1 MGQEGSSLKKTLGLF
16 EITAYGVGVIVGAGI
31 YALIG
36 TIAGTSGNMIWLA
49 FVISSFLAVFTGLS
63 YAELASMFP
72 KNSAE
77 YLYIESSTGNKYLGF
92 ITTWFVLAMLIITAS
107 TVAIGFGN
115 YTSALLFKDN
125 WDFGIHFVTLPVFF
139 ALIAILIFTFM
150 NYMGIKL
157 SSRFNIPATLLEVFG
172 LLVIVIGVGYLMY
185 KGDLSIPDYTE
196 TVNGFGGLMHGA
208 IIAFFAF
215 TGFGSIAKM
224 SEEVKNAERNIPLAI
239 LISIAITTILYVL
252 VALASVAAIPWQEL
266 GVNPEPIAAI
276 AGEIDPSFRVALSV
290 IALFSTGN
298 TILISLIS
306 SSRMLYGVAVES
318 VLPTVLAKVHPKR
331 RSPHYS
337 IIVTGILAGVLVFI
351 EDLKTIAEVSNLW
364 IFIVY
369 FFVNLSLLAFRYK
382 KKDGSGQNTSF
393 RTPLYLGKIPI
404 HSAIGCIFSVG
415 MIVYLLSVI
424 PPYHPGIWLTLILL
438 LSSTTYYFI
447 AKRRLAVG
455 D

>member
-1 MGQEGSSLKKTLGLF
+1 MEQPSLKRTLGLF
-16 EITAYGVGVIVGAGI
+16 EITTYGVGVIVGAGI

-36 TIAGTSGNMIWLA
+36 TIAGASGNAIWLS
-49 FVISSFLAVFTGLS
+49 FTISSFLAVFTGLS

-72 KNSAE
+72 RNSAE
-77 YLYIESSTGNKYLGF
+77 YMYIEASTGNKYLGF

-115 YTSALLFKDN
+115 YFSALLFRGN
-125 WDFGIHFVTLPVFF
+125 WNFCFYFLNLPVFF
-139 ALIAILIFTFM
+139 ALLSILIFTFM

-172 LLVIVIGVGYLMY
+172 LLVIVIGVGYLMS

-196 TVNGFGGLMHGA
+196 TANGFKGVMHGA
-208 IIAFFAF
+208 ILAFFAF

-252 VALASVAAIPWQEL
+252 VALASVAAIPWREL

-276 AGEIDPSFRVALSV
+276 AGEINPSLRVALSV

-318 VLPTVLAKVHPKR
+318 VLPTILSKIHSKR

-337 IIVTGILAGVLVFI
+337 ILVTGILAGVLVFI
-351 EDLKTIAEVSNLW
+351 KDLKTIAEVSNLW

-369 FFVNLSLLAFRYK
+369 FFVNLSLILFRYK
-382 KKDGSGQNTSF
+382 KEDGMSQSSKF
-393 RTPLYLGKIPI
+393 KSPLYIGRIPV
-404 HSAIGCIFSVG
+404 HSAIGCVFSVG
-415 MIVYLLSVI
+415 MILYLLMII
-424 PPYHPGIWLTLILL
+424 PPHHPGIWLTFLL
-438 LSSTTYYFI
+438 LVSSTTYYFI
-447 AKRRLAVG
+447 AKRRLTVG
-455 D
+455 G